1 MKRCKIKSKDI
12 NKETGLTKVTIT
24 TPIGEF
30 IGFSKYIEDNDEF
43 SENLGIAIAY
53 MKALRKYYRATKRIY
68 KVKAKAMQEFLNQIT
83 DMKECDAFS
92 KEGTKAYKMM
102 KEYLNYANGA
112 ESAISLIDHICYS
125 YSHGTEF

>member
-1 MKRCKIKSKDI
+1 MRNFKIKNKDI

-53 MKALRKYYRATKRIY
+53 MKAVRKYYRTIKRIY

-102 KEYLNYANGA
+102 KEYLDYASRA
-112 ESAISLIDHICYS
+112 ESTINVIDTYRV
-125 YSHGTEF
+125 YLL

>member
-1 MKRCKIKSKDI
+1 MTRFKIKSKDI

-53 MKALRKYYRATKRIY
+53 MKALKKYYKATKKIY
-68 KVKAKAMQEFLNQIT
+68 KTKAKAMREFLNQIT

-102 KEYLNYANGA
+102 KEYLNYANKA
-112 ESAISLIDHICYS
+112 ESAINIIDETYRM
-125 YSHGTEF
+125 YFF

>member
-1 MKRCKIKSKDI
+1 MRSFKIKSKDI

-30 IGFSKYIEDNDEF
+30 IGFSKYVKDNDEF
-43 SENLGIAIAY
+43 SENLGIEIAY
-53 MKALRKYYRATKRIY
+53 MKAVRKYYRTTKRIY

-102 KEYLNYANGA
+102 KEYLDYASRA
-112 ESAISLIDHICYS
+112 ESTISVIDTYRVHLL
-125 YSHGTEF
+125 

>member
-1 MKRCKIKSKDI
+1 MKKLMVVGDNNAEILDSIESEYEVVTLVTAKDAVYF
-12 NKETGLTKVTIT
+12 VTSQDTNI
-24 TPIGEF
+24 
-30 IGFSKYIEDNDEF
+30 
-43 SENLGIAIAY
+43 
-53 MKALRKYYRATKRIY
+53 R
-68 KVKAKAMQEFLNQIT
+68 QEFLNQIT

-125 YSHGTEF
+125 YSHGTKF

>member
-1 MKRCKIKSKDI
+1 MRSFKIKSKDI
-12 NKETGLTKVTIT
+12 NKETGLTKVVIT
-24 TPIGEF
+24 TSIGEF

-53 MKALRKYYRATKRIY
+53 MKAVRKYYRTIKRIY

-102 KEYLNYANGA
+102 KEYLDYASRA
-112 ESAISLIDHICYS
+112 ESTISVIDTYRVHLL
-125 YSHGTEF
+125 

>member
-1 MKRCKIKSKDI
+1 MRSFKIKSKDI

-24 TPIGEF
+24 TSIGEF

-53 MKALRKYYRATKRIY
+53 MKAVRKYYRAIKRIY

-102 KEYLNYANGA
+102 KEYLDYVSKA
-112 ESAISLIDHICYS
+112 ESTISVIDTYKVHLL
-125 YSHGTEF
+125 

>member
-1 MKRCKIKSKDI
+1 MRNFKIKSKDI

-24 TPIGEF
+24 TSIGEF
-30 IGFSKYIEDNDEF
+30 TGFSKYIEDNDEF

-53 MKALRKYYRATKRIY
+53 MKAVRKYYRTIKRIY

-102 KEYLNYANGA
+102 KEYLDYASRA
-112 ESAISLIDHICYS
+112 ESTINVIDTYRVCLL
-125 YSHGTEF
+125 

>member
-1 MKRCKIKSKDI
+1 MRSFKIKSKDI

-24 TPIGEF
+24 TSIGEF
-30 IGFSKYIEDNDEF
+30 IGFSKYVEDNDEF

-53 MKALRKYYRATKRIY
+53 MKAVRKYYRTIKRIY

-102 KEYLNYANGA
+102 KEYLDYASRA
-112 ESAISLIDHICYS
+112 ESTISVIDTYRVHLL
-125 YSHGTEF
+125 

>member
-1 MKRCKIKSKDI
+1 MRSFKIKSKDI

-24 TPIGEF
+24 TSIGEF
-30 IGFSKYIEDNDEF
+30 TGFSKYIEDNDEF
-43 SENLGIAIAY
+43 SENLGVEIAY
-53 MKALRKYYRATKRIY
+53 MKAVRKYYRTTKRIY

-102 KEYLNYANGA
+102 KEYLDYASRV
-112 ESAISLIDHICYS
+112 ESTISVIDTYRVRLL
-125 YSHGTEF
+125 

>member
-1 MKRCKIKSKDI
+1 MRSFKIKSKDI

-30 IGFSKYIEDNDEF
+30 IGFSKYIEDNDKF
-43 SENLGIAIAY
+43 SEIVGIDIAY
-53 MKALRKYYRATKRIY
+53 MKALRKYYRATKKIY
-68 KVKAKAMQEFLNQIT
+68 KAKAKAMQEFLNQIT

-112 ESAISLIDHICYS
+112 ESTIRLINIRIRKIRIF
-125 YSHGTEF
+125 GE

>member
-1 MKRCKIKSKDI
+1 MRSFKIKSKDI

-24 TPIGEF
+24 TSIGEF
-30 IGFSKYIEDNDEF
+30 IGFSKYVEDNDEF

-53 MKALRKYYRATKRIY
+53 MKAVRKYYRTIKRIY

-102 KEYLNYANGA
+102 KEYLDYASRA
-112 ESAISLIDHICYS
+112 ESTISVIDTYRVYLLGDCK
-125 YSHGTEF
+125 

>member
-1 MKRCKIKSKDI
+1 MRSFKIKNKDV

-30 IGFSKYIEDNDEF
+30 IGFSKYVEDNDEF
-43 SENLGIAIAY
+43 SENLGIEIAY
-53 MKALRKYYRATKRIY
+53 MKAVRKYYRTTKRIY

-102 KEYLNYANGA
+102 KEYLDYASRA
-112 ESAISLIDHICYS
+112 ESTISVIDTYRVRLL
-125 YSHGTEF
+125 

>member
-1 MKRCKIKSKDI
+1 MRSFKIKSKDV

-30 IGFSKYIEDNDEF
+30 IGFSKYVEDNDEF
-43 SENLGIAIAY
+43 SENLGIEIAY
-53 MKALRKYYRATKRIY
+53 MKAVRKYYRTTKRIY

-102 KEYLNYANGA
+102 KEYLDYASRA
-112 ESAISLIDHICYS
+112 ESTISVIDTYRVRLL
-125 YSHGTEF
+125 